1 MVFEFRRQGYKKTNK
16 EKNNSN
22 IPNEYAKI
30 ENSVK
35 GEQKPQVDTD
45 HTYGFIDEFIEEAI
59 NASKIHEYT
68 QETDYIG
75 FQYILRMPISV
86 FLPEIYHN
94 SIMDGG
100 YIYVR

>member
-68 QETDYIG
+68 QETDYD
-75 FQYILRMPISV
+75 YWISV
-86 FLPEIYHN
+86 YTAHANI
-94 SIMDGG
+94 SIPT
-100 YIYVR
+100 RNLS